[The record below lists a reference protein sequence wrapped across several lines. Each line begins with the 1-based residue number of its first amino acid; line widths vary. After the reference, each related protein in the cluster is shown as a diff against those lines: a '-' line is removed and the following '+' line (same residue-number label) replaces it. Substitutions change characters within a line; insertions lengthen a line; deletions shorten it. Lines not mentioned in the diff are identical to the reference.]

1 MERLASFWPNRK
13 AMAVLVPIL
22 IITLG
27 TPLGYYMMSYYSVSR
42 VSVDIASATR
52 SVGSEVNYTI
62 QIRVSV
68 PGAILPVRLWPATV
82 TLFVDS
88 YLLGGVFPCFA
99 PPDDFWNHVN
109 PGSSFTCTGY
119 WRSTLALEKNATA
132 VLSQTRTNHLVLW
145 VYFHQA
151 ESGWYS
157 EEMVRQ
163 ISTTRTWT

>member
-1 MERLASFWPNRK
+1 
-13 AMAVLVPIL
+13 
-22 IITLG
+22 
-27 TPLGYYMMSYYSVSR
+27 MMSYYSVSR

-68 PGAILPVRLWPATV
+68 PWAILPVSLWPATV

-88 YLLGGVFPCFA
+88 YLLGGVFPCSA
-99 PPDDFWNHVN
+99 PPNDFWNHVN
-109 PGSSFTCTGY
+109 SGSSFTCTGY
-119 WRSTLALEKNATA
+119 WQSKFALEKNATA

-145 VYFHQA
+145 VYFPQA
-151 ESGWYS
+151 ESGWYG

-163 ISTTRTWT
+163 ISANRTWT